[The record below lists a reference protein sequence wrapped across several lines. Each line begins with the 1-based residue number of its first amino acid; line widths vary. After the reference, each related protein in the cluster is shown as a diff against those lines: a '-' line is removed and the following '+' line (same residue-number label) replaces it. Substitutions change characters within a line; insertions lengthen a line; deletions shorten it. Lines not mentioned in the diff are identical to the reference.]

1 MTARLTTDRCY
12 VPSHDAAFHPNLT
25 RVLHLKV
32 KGRPTTATHDLGAYT
47 YECRHFVD
55 REYLCSVP
63 GGVDLLEGIA
73 PSEPPCRRVEMVG
86 AAPAEVL
93 GMLPDKLPCT
103 LWTPAGAGARRKL
116 CLDLAGVLV
125 VESLP
130 VPLHVSLK
138 SLMESCGDDET
149 LASHLCVAAQG
160 DPVENRFGRAAFPE
174 RYRDHDFWLDRDP
187 KTDPKSNL
195 PREQVIRAES
205 ALMAARGRDGVEYA
219 SCALCRL
226 MGSEE
231 DGVFL
236 KRCAGCDV
244 THYCSRQCQHAHWG
258 VHKASCVRSRGAR
271 SVDERRGGDEPWRA
285 DGIRSLEGSVRSL
298 GLTESRTDMGMLA
311 ADMPD
316 TPQRRSIDGDSN
328 FSDEDGGSPTF
339 GTCEPHPQTACPPG
353 GK

>member
-1 MTARLTTDRCY
+1 MRAGTSSTGSTFAR
-12 VPSHDAAFHPNLT
+12 S
-25 RVLHLKV
+25 
-32 KGRPTTATHDLGAYT
+32 GR
-47 YECRHFVD
+47 R
-55 REYLCSVP
+55 
-63 GGVDLLEGIA
+63 DLLEGIA

-205 ALMAARGRDGVEYA
+205 ALMAARGRDGV
-219 SCALCRL
+219 SCSVVRHRQL

-231 DGVFL
+231 DGRVPQAVRGVRRDAL
-236 KRCAGCDV
+236 LQQAVPARALGDTRRRASNRAGL
-244 THYCSRQCQHAHWG
+244 
-258 VHKASCVRSRGAR
+258 GAWM
-271 SVDERRGGDEPWRA
+271 SSGAGGDEPWRA
-285 DGIRSLEGSVRSL
+285 DDARSLEGSVRAWVLPSP
-298 GLTESRTDMGMLA
+298 GRTWGCSRRTCRI
-311 ADMPD
+311 P
-316 TPQRRSIDGDSN
+316 RRGDPST
-328 FSDEDGGSPTF
+328 GTRISPTRTGF
-339 GTCEPHPQTACPPG
+339 AHLWNLQTAAPSG
-353 GK
+353 RKK

>member
-1 MTARLTTDRCY
+1 MQARRDGRRR
-12 VPSHDAAFHPNLT
+12 PRGGARDAPRQVAVH
-25 RVLHLKV
+25 
-32 KGRPTTATHDLGAYT
+32 A
-47 YECRHFVD
+47 VD
-55 REYLCSVP
+55 AR
-63 GGVDLLEGIA
+63 
-73 PSEPPCRRVEMVG
+73 
-86 AAPAEVL
+86 
-93 GMLPDKLPCT
+93 
-103 LWTPAGAGARRKL
+103 GAGARRKL

-219 SCALCRL
+219 SCALCGL

-231 DGVFL
+231 DGAFL
-236 KRCAGCDV
+236 KRCGVRRDALLQQAV
-244 THYCSRQCQHAHWG
+244 PARALG

-271 SVDERRGGDEPWRA
+271 SVG
-285 DGIRSLEGSVRSL
+285 
-298 GLTESRTDMGMLA
+298 
-311 ADMPD
+311 
-316 TPQRRSIDGDSN
+316 
-328 FSDEDGGSPTF
+328 
-339 GTCEPHPQTACPPG
+339 
-353 GK
+353 